1 MSRSGMSKS
10 MVAVSLYSCN
20 QRPGGLRS
28 GLIRWQAGVVAS
40 RHVRRSCLEETQHI
54 GSSDEGRGQ
63 PKPEGSVCDGHFLL
77 LPLMAS
83 GFGFFQ
89 QALAVEGKESS
100 LPSW

>member
-1 MSRSGMSKS
+1 
-10 MVAVSLYSCN
+10 
-20 QRPGGLRS
+20 
-28 GLIRWQAGVVAS
+28 
-40 RHVRRSCLEETQHI
+40 LEETQHI

-77 LPLMAS
+77 LPLTAS

-89 QALAVEGKESS
+89 QVLAVEGKESS